1 MAPAAGTYHLGPDD
15 GTLSLHTRRTGAAA
29 KAGHDLLI
37 DVTAWEGTLT
47 VGAAPADVAVEVVAD
62 TASLKVRE
70 GHGGVQALGD
80 DDKANIETTIHDEI
94 LKRDRIT
101 FRSTGAEP
109 GADGRVTVHGDMT
122 MLGVTAPLDIDLTL
136 GDGGAVAG
144 LGRRAPEPVGHEA
157 LLDPV
162 RHAEGRR
169 RGRGGA
175 PGDAARRLRRAAA
188 PRGPQSR

>member
-47 VGAAPADVAVEVVAD
+47 VGDAPGDVAVEVVAD
-62 TASLKVRE
+62 TGSLKVRE

-122 MLGVTAPLDIDLTL
+122 MLGVTAPLDIDLAL
-136 GDGGAVAG
+136 GGGGAVAG
-144 LGRRAPEPVGHEA
+144 SAVVA
-157 LLDPV
+157 
-162 RHAEGRR
+162 
-169 RGRGGA
+169 
-175 PGDAARRLRRAAA
+175 
-188 PRGPQSR
+188 QSRWGMKPYSILFGTLKVVDEVGVELRATLPGG

>member
-1 MAPAAGTYHLGPDD
+1 VAPAAGTYHLGPED

-47 VGAAPADVAVEVVAD
+47 VGDAPAGVAVEVVAD

-70 GHGGVQALGD
+70 GHGGMQALGD

-122 MLGVTAPLDIDLTL
+122 MLGVTAPLDIDLAL
-136 GDGGAVAG
+136 GDDGAVAG
-144 LGRRAPEPVGHEA
+144 SAV
-157 LLDPV
+157 V
-162 RHAEGRR
+162 T
-169 RGRGGA
+169 
-175 PGDAARRLRRAAA
+175 
-188 PRGPQSR
+188 QSRWGMKPYTILFGTLKVVDEVGVELRATLPAG